1 MNSNPPLG
9 DIFKKYNIDKFNSFF
24 SLIQNSINTQDK
36 LWNVLYSDQ
45 FPNSKAKDLEG
56 LLSYFSTK
64 KNAFVVANFALAY

>member
-56 LLSYFSTK
+56 
-64 KNAFVVANFALAY
+64 